1 MQSKL
6 TSRRGALKALG
17 ALALSGVAS
26 QLLLSTR
33 ALAALAPAAAAGA
46 GAGAVTGQGL
56 HDFIAVSGTLTGKAE
71 VNSALALALYQAFL
85 KTSPEIDGALA
96 GLKTTLLGADVLAQE
111 DKTSFAEA
119 QKAEQALSQAI
130 LQAWYLGVVGKGKK
144 SVCVAYVDTLSN
156 QAVADVLVP
165 PSFSYGP
172 CGSWSAKP

>member
-1 MQSKL
+1 MI

-33 ALAALAPAAAAGA
+33 AVAALTPA
-46 GAGAVTGQGL
+46 GQGL
-56 HDFIAVSGTLTGKAE
+56 TDFIAVSRTLTGKAE
-71 VNSALALALYQAFL
+71 IKPTLALALYQAFV
-85 KTSPEIDGALA
+85 KDSAQTDTALA
-96 GLKTTLLGADVLAQE
+96 GLKTALSAGEVLAQD
-111 DKTSFAEA
+111 DKTAFAEA
-119 QKAEQALSQAI
+119 QKSEQSLAQAI

-144 SVCVAYVDTLSN
+144 SVCVAYIDTLSN

>member
-6 TSRRGALKALG
+6 VSRRGALKALG

-33 ALAALAPAAAAGA
+33 AVAALVPA
-46 GAGAVTGQGL
+46 GQGL
-56 HDFIAVSGTLTGKAE
+56 HDFIAVSSTLTGKAD
-71 VNSALALALYQAFL
+71 VNPTLALALYQAFL

-96 GLKTTLLGADVLAQE
+96 GLKTTLLGADVLAQD
-111 DKTSFAEA
+111 DKTTFAEA

-130 LQAWYLGVVGKGKK
+130 LQAWYLGVVGKGKR

-156 QAVADVLVP
+156 QAVADVLMP

>member
-6 TSRRGALKALG
+6 TSRRGAIRALG

-33 ALAALAPAAAAGA
+33 AVAALAQ
-46 GAGAVTGQGL
+46 VEQSGQGL

-71 VNSALALALYQAFL
+71 VNPTLALALYGAFL
-85 KTSPEIDGALA
+85 KTSPEFDGALA
-96 GLKTTLLGADVLAQE
+96 GLKATLLGADVLAQD
-111 DKTSFAEA
+111 DKTTFAEA

>member
-6 TSRRGALKALG
+6 VSRRGALKALG

-33 ALAALAPAAAAGA
+33 AVAALAPA
-46 GAGAVTGQGL
+46 GQGL
-56 HDFIAVSGTLTGKAE
+56 HDFIAVSSTLTGKAE
-71 VNSALALALYQAFL
+71 VNPTLALALYQAFL
-85 KTSPEIDGALA
+85 KSSPEIDGALA
-96 GLKTTLLGADVLAQE
+96 RLKTTLLGADVLAQE
-111 DKTSFAEA
+111 DKTAFAEA

-144 SVCVAYVDTLSN
+144 SVCVAYADTLSN

-172 CGSWSAKP
+172 CGTWSAKP

>member
-33 ALAALAPAAAAGA
+33 AVAALVPA
-46 GAGAVTGQGL
+46 GQGL
-56 HDFIAVSGTLTGKAE
+56 HDFIAVSSTLTGKAD
-71 VNSALALALYQAFL
+71 VNPTLALALYGAFL
-85 KTSPEIDGALA
+85 KSSPEIDGALA
-96 GLKTTLLGADVLAQE
+96 SLKTTLLGADVLAQE
-111 DKTSFAEA
+111 DKTTFSEA
-119 QKAEQALSQAI
+119 QKADQALSQAI

-144 SVCVAYVDTLSN
+144 SVCVAYADTLSN
-156 QAVADVLVP
+156 QVVADVLVP

>member
-6 TSRRGALKALG
+6 VSRRGALKALG

-33 ALAALAPAAAAGA
+33 AVAALAPA
-46 GAGAVTGQGL
+46 GQGL
-56 HDFIAVSGTLTGKAE
+56 HDFIAVSSTLTGKAD
-71 VNSALALALYQAFL
+71 VNPTLALALYGAFL

-96 GLKTTLLGADVLAQE
+96 GLKTTLLGADVLAQD
-111 DKTSFAEA
+111 DKTTFAEA

-156 QAVADVLVP
+156 RLVADVLVP

>member
-1 MQSKL
+1 MHSMI

-33 ALAALAPAAAAGA
+33 AVAALTPA
-46 GAGAVTGQGL
+46 GQGL
-56 HDFIAVSGTLTGKAE
+56 TDFIAVSRTLTGKAE
-71 VNSALALALYQAFL
+71 INPTLALALYQAFV
-85 KTSPEIDGALA
+85 KDSPQTDAALA
-96 GLKTTLLGADVLAQE
+96 GLKTALSAGEVLAQD
-111 DKTSFAEA
+111 DKTAFAEA
-119 QKAEQALSQAI
+119 QKAEQSLAQAI

-144 SVCVAYVDTLSN
+144 SVCVAYIDTLSN

>member
-1 MQSKL
+1 MI

-33 ALAALAPAAAAGA
+33 AVAALTPA
-46 GAGAVTGQGL
+46 GQGL
-56 HDFIAVSGTLTGKAE
+56 TDFIAVSRTLTGKAE
-71 VNSALALALYQAFL
+71 INPTLALALYQAFV
-85 KTSPEIDGALA
+85 KDSAQTDTALA
-96 GLKTTLLGADVLAQE
+96 GLKAMLGAGEVLAHD
-111 DKTSFAEA
+111 DKTAFAEA
-119 QKAEQALSQAI
+119 QKAEQALAQAI

-144 SVCVAYVDTLSN
+144 SVCVAYIDTLSN

>member
-33 ALAALAPAAAAGA
+33 AVAALVPA
-46 GAGAVTGQGL
+46 GQGL
-56 HDFIAVSGTLTGKAE
+56 HDFIAVSSTLTGKAD
-71 VNSALALALYQAFL
+71 VNPTLALALYGAFL
-85 KTSPEIDGALA
+85 KSSPEIDGALA

-111 DKTSFAEA
+111 DKTTFSEA
-119 QKAEQALSQAI
+119 QKADQALSQAI

-144 SVCVAYVDTLSN
+144 SVCVAYADTLSN
-156 QAVADVLVP
+156 QVVADVLVP

>member
-1 MQSKL
+1 MHSKL

-33 ALAALAPAAAAGA
+33 AVAALVPAGM
-46 GAGAVTGQGL
+46 GPGL
-56 HDFIAVSGTLTGKAE
+56 HDFIAVSSTLTGKAE
-71 VNSALALALYQAFL
+71 VNPTLALALYGAFL

-96 GLKTTLLGADVLAQE
+96 GLKTTLLGADVLAQD
-111 DKTSFAEA
+111 DKTTFAEA

>member
-1 MQSKL
+1 MHSMI

-33 ALAALAPAAAAGA
+33 AVAALTPA
-46 GAGAVTGQGL
+46 GQGL
-56 HDFIAVSGTLTGKAE
+56 TDFIAVSRTLTGKAE
-71 VNSALALALYQAFL
+71 INPTLALALYQAFV
-85 KTSPEIDGALA
+85 KDSPQTDTALA
-96 GLKTTLLGADVLAQE
+96 GLKTALGAGAVLAQD
-111 DKTSFAEA
+111 DKTAFPEA
-119 QKAEQALSQAI
+119 QKAEQALAQAI

-144 SVCVAYVDTLSN
+144 SVCVAYIDTLSN

>member
-6 TSRRGALKALG
+6 VSRRGALKALG

-33 ALAALAPAAAAGA
+33 AVAALVPA
-46 GAGAVTGQGL
+46 GQGL
-56 HDFIAVSGTLTGKAE
+56 HDFIAVSSTLTGKAE
-71 VNSALALALYQAFL
+71 VNPTLALALYGAFL
-85 KTSPEIDGALA
+85 KSSPEIDDALA
-96 GLKTTLLGADVLAQE
+96 RLKTTLLGADVLAQE
-111 DKTSFAEA
+111 DKTAFAEA

-144 SVCVAYVDTLSN
+144 SVCVAYADTLSN
-156 QAVADVLVP
+156 QVVADVLVP